1 MPNFKI
7 RQQLLLN
14 GIKNYQLADA
24 VGVNQSTLSVWLRTE
39 LSDERK
45 ERVEKALDKLI
56 QSK

>member
-24 VGVNQSTLSVWLRTE
+24 VGINQSTLSVWLRTE

-56 QSK
+56 QSE